1 VAYCLRRHDGKTETF
16 LYWWNEKGAAWGP
29 DAGMAHRFDSPGD
42 ALDLA
47 VTCGG
52 PANARPI
59 TLVET

>member
-1 VAYCLRRHDGKTETF
+1 MAYYLSRHDGKSETF
-16 LYWWNEKGAAWGP
+16 LYWWNEKGAARGP
-29 DAGMAHRFDSPGD
+29 DAERAHQFDSPGE

-52 PANARPI
+52 PPTAGSV